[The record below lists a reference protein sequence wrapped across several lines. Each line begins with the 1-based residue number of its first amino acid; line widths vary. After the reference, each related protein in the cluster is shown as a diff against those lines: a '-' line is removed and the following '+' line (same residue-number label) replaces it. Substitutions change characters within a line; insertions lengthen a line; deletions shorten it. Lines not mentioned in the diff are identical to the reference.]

1 LAGYWKGQGEVLRKG
16 KVRNITYWD
25 ETEFKVIAR
34 GPDAVVY
41 RVQQYSGH
49 AQRGVPMQTENGLI
63 KILNVEIDGNGL
75 KVEAGF
81 RHPFLNSTI
90 NEMTFGILDEDQEL
104 LLEAPNVENFQW
116 AIPAEGNNQMT
127 GYKRAY
133 RRDGDT
139 LTYSR
144 TVSLTTI
151 CMQT

>member
-1 LAGYWKGQGEVLRKG
+1 MWKLMGMASQ
-16 KVRNITYWD
+16 
-25 ETEFKVIAR
+25 
-34 GPDAVVY
+34 
-41 RVQQYSGH
+41 
-49 AQRGVPMQTENGLI
+49 
-63 KILNVEIDGNGL
+63 
-75 KVEAGF
+75 VEAGF
-81 RHPFLNSTI
+81 IHPFPNSTI